1 MRFHFQQAV
10 RALILLVFST
20 LLFKLHF
27 TGEIT
32 KFINPKY
39 EALSQ
44 IASIVFLILFFIQ
57 ITRIWTVEE
66 HSHQYC
72 DHEDHDCSHHHDHGD
87 SPFNMKKLISYLIIA
102 VPLITGFL
110 LPPKVLDA
118 SIADKKGAMMILSNQ
133 QQAPTEEESNI
144 NENSEKRTE
153 ENNLNGEEESL
164 VDGNHT
170 EPIGVENQQEMST
183 EEYERLKQKL
193 VQSPTIELNDSVFAA
208 YYDEINKD
216 IHKYKGREI
225 QLKGFVYKEDGLEQD
240 RLVISRFLITH
251 CVADASIIGF
261 LSELPEESSLEE
273 DSWIEA
279 NGVLDISTYNGTEL
293 PFIKITNWKII
304 SEPKEPYLYPITVR
318 LF

>member
-1 MRFHFQQAV
+1 VRFHFQQAV

-44 IASIVFLILFFIQ
+44 IASIVFLILFLIQ

-87 SPFNMKKLISYLIIA
+87 SPINMKKLISYLIIA

-118 SIADKKGAMMILSNQ
+118 SIADKKGAMLILSSQKQTSIADETAEKPIEAN
-133 QQAPTEEESNI
+133 NI
-144 NENSEKRTE
+144 NELE
-153 ENNLNGEEESL
+153 EGTSDVIHGESL
-164 VDGNHT
+164 AL
-170 EPIGVENQQEMST
+170 ENQLEMSN
-183 EEYERLKQKL
+183 EEYEQLKQKL
-193 VQSPTIELNDSVFAA
+193 EQSPSIMMNDSVFAA
-208 YYDEINKD
+208 YYDEINMD
-216 IHKYKGREI
+216 IEKFKGREI

-240 RLVISRFLITH
+240 QLVISRFLITH

-261 LSELPEESSLEE
+261 LSELPEAASIQE
-273 DSWIEA
+273 DSWIEV
-279 NGVLDISTYNGTEL
+279 NGVLDITTSNGIEL
-293 PFIKITNWKII
+293 PIIKISDWKII
-304 SEPKEPYLYPITVR
+304 GEPNEPYLYPITIR
-318 LF
+318 LL

>member
-1 MRFHFQQAV
+1 VRFHFQQAV

-44 IASIVFLILFFIQ
+44 IASIVFLILFLIQ

-87 SPFNMKKLISYLIIA
+87 SPINMKKLISYLIIA

-118 SIADKKGAMMILSNQ
+118 SIADKKGAMLILSSQKQTSIADETAEKPIEAN
-133 QQAPTEEESNI
+133 NI
-144 NENSEKRTE
+144 NELE
-153 ENNLNGEEESL
+153 EGTSDVIHGESL
-164 VDGNHT
+164 VL
-170 EPIGVENQQEMST
+170 ENQLEMSN
-183 EEYERLKQKL
+183 EEYEQLKQKL
-193 VQSPTIELNDSVFAA
+193 EQSPSIMMNDSVFAA
-208 YYDEINKD
+208 YYDEINMD
-216 IHKYKGREI
+216 IEKFKGREI

-240 RLVISRFLITH
+240 QLVISRFLITH

-261 LSELPEESSLEE
+261 LSELPEAASIQE
-273 DSWIEA
+273 DSWIEV
-279 NGVLDISTYNGTEL
+279 NGVLDITTSNGIEL
-293 PFIKITNWKII
+293 PIIKISDWKII
-304 SEPKEPYLYPITVR
+304 GEPNEPYLYPITIR
-318 LF
+318 LL

>member
-1 MRFHFQQAV
+1 VRFHFQQAV

-44 IASIVFLILFFIQ
+44 IASIVFLILFLIQ

-72 DHEDHDCSHHHDHGD
+72 DHENHDCSHHHDHGD
-87 SPFNMKKLISYLIIA
+87 SPFNIKKLISYLIIA

-118 SIADKKGAMMILSNQ
+118 SIADKKGAMLILSSQKQTSIADETAEKPIEAN
-133 QQAPTEEESNI
+133 NI
-144 NENSEKRTE
+144 NELE
-153 ENNLNGEEESL
+153 EGTSDVIHGESL
-164 VDGNHT
+164 AL
-170 EPIGVENQQEMST
+170 ENQLEMSN
-183 EEYERLKQKL
+183 EEYEQLKQKL
-193 VQSPTIELNDSVFAA
+193 EQSPSIMMNDSVFAA
-208 YYDEINKD
+208 YYDEINMD
-216 IHKYKGREI
+216 IEKFKGREI

-240 RLVISRFLITH
+240 QLVISRFLITH

-261 LSELPEESSLEE
+261 LSELPEAASIQE
-273 DSWIEA
+273 DSWIEV
-279 NGVLDISTYNGTEL
+279 NGVLDITTSNGIEL
-293 PFIKITNWKII
+293 PIIKISDWKII
-304 SEPKEPYLYPITVR
+304 GEPNEPYLYPITIR
-318 LF
+318 LL

>member
-44 IASIVFLILFFIQ
+44 IASILFLVLFFIQ
-57 ITRIWTVEE
+57 ITRIWTVDE

-118 SIADKKGAMMILSNQ
+118 SIADKKGAMLILSNQ
-133 QQAPTEEESNI
+133 KQTSTADEMAEKPIEANNI
-144 NENSEKRTE
+144 NELE
-153 ENNLNGEEESL
+153 EGTADVIHGEPL
-164 VDGNHT
+164 AL
-170 EPIGVENQQEMST
+170 ENQLEMSN
-183 EEYERLKQKL
+183 EEYEQLMQKL
-193 VQSPTIELNDSVFAA
+193 VQSPSIMMNDSVFAA
-208 YYDEINKD
+208 YYDEINMD
-216 IHKYKGREI
+216 IEKFRGRKI

-240 RLVISRFLITH
+240 QLFISRFLITH

-261 LSELPEESSLEE
+261 LSELPEAASLQE
-273 DSWIEA
+273 DSWIEV
-279 NGVLDISTYNGTEL
+279 NGVLDITTSNGIER
-293 PFIKITNWKII
+293 PIIKISNWKII
-304 SEPKEPYLYPITVR
+304 GEPNEPYLYPITIR
-318 LF
+318 LL

>member
-87 SPFNMKKLISYLIIA
+87 SPINMKKLISYLIIA

-118 SIADKKGAMMILSNQ
+118 SIADKKGAMIILSSQ
-133 QQAPTEEESNI
+133 TTNI
-144 NENSEKRTE
+144 
-153 ENNLNGEEESL
+153 
-164 VDGNHT
+164 
-170 EPIGVENQQEMST
+170 
-183 EEYERLKQKL
+183 
-193 VQSPTIELNDSVFAA
+193 
-208 YYDEINKD
+208 
-216 IHKYKGREI
+216 
-225 QLKGFVYKEDGLEQD
+225 D
-240 RLVISRFLITH
+240 RR
-251 CVADASIIGF
+251 G
-261 LSELPEESSLEE
+261 
-273 DSWIEA
+273 
-279 NGVLDISTYNGTEL
+279 
-293 PFIKITNWKII
+293 K
-304 SEPKEPYLYPITVR
+304 
-318 LF
+318 

>member
-44 IASIVFLILFFIQ
+44 IASIVFLILFLIQ

-87 SPFNMKKLISYLIIA
+87 SPINMKKLISYLIIA

-118 SIADKKGAMMILSNQ
+118 SIADKKGAMLILSSQKQTSIADETAEKPIEAN
-133 QQAPTEEESNI
+133 NI
-144 NENSEKRTE
+144 NELE
-153 ENNLNGEEESL
+153 EGTSDVIHGESL
-164 VDGNHT
+164 VL
-170 EPIGVENQQEMST
+170 ENQLEMSN
-183 EEYERLKQKL
+183 EEYEQLKQKL
-193 VQSPTIELNDSVFAA
+193 EQSPSIMMNDSVFAA
-208 YYDEINKD
+208 YYDEINMD
-216 IHKYKGREI
+216 IEKFKGREI

-240 RLVISRFLITH
+240 QLVISRFLITH

-261 LSELPEESSLEE
+261 LSELPEAASIQE
-273 DSWIEA
+273 DSWIEV
-279 NGVLDISTYNGTEL
+279 NGVLDITTSNGIEL
-293 PFIKITNWKII
+293 PIIKISDWKII
-304 SEPKEPYLYPITVR
+304 GEPNEPYLYPITIR
-318 LF
+318 LL

>member
-1 MRFHFQQAV
+1 VRFHFQQAI
-10 RALILLVFST
+10 RALILLVFSIM
-20 LLFKLHF
+20 LFKLHF

-44 IASIVFLILFFIQ
+44 IASILFLILFFIQ

-87 SPFNMKKLISYLIIA
+87 SPFNAKKLISYLIIT

-118 SIADKKGAMMILSNQ
+118 SIADKKGAMMILSSQ
-133 QQAPTEEESNI
+133 KQIPKV
-144 NENSEKRTE
+144 NENAEKPIE
-153 ENNLNGEEESL
+153 ENNINGLEESL
-164 VDGNHT
+164 VDENN
-170 EPIGVENQQEMST
+170 VNSLDLENQNEMSN

-193 VQSPTIELNDSVFAA
+193 VQSPNIVMDDSMFAA
-208 YYDEINKD
+208 YYDEINMD
-216 IHKYKGREI
+216 IKKYKGREI
-225 QLKGFVYKEDGLEQD
+225 QLKGFVYKENGLEQD
-240 RLVISRFLITH
+240 QLVISRFLITH

-261 LSELPEESSLEE
+261 LSELPEASALQE

-279 NGVLDISTYNGTEL
+279 NGVLDISTYNGIEL
-293 PFIKITNWKII
+293 PVIKITNWKII

-318 LF
+318 LL